1 LKFGEEFIGQS
12 RNEEL
17 EMAVQAAEPLGYDH
31 CLIATTKLRY
41 MTILDG
47 KDLFGVSKNKSIK
60 LWNINGLFKPDDTFL
75 TNDQAMAFRARPY
88 FKTKF
93 SGIEDL
99 VYSNAENG
107 NKMIR
112 REQKPTL
119 KNYTKGQLNKLGDE
133 MKNMIFQLDSIDKML
148 PKTQPG
154 SRSGSRRGISNLRG
168 SGSRAHSL
176 NISQNSSFSELPGL
190 SGPRRQ
196 KNFKIGSGGTRD
208 KSLVKKG
215 NFI

>member
-1 LKFGEEFIGQS
+1 
-12 RNEEL
+12 
-17 EMAVQAAEPLGYDH
+17 
-31 CLIATTKLRY
+31 

-47 KDLFGVSKNKSIK
+47 KDLFGVSKNKCIK

-107 NKMIR
+107 TEIIR
-112 REQKPTL
+112 RAQKPTL
-119 KNYTKGQLNKLGDE
+119 KNYTKRQLNKLGDD

-148 PKTQPG
+148 PKTQRG
-154 SRSGSRRGISNLRG
+154 SRSGSRRGVSNLRG
-168 SGSRAHSL
+168 GGSKAHSL
-176 NISQNSSFSELPGL
+176 NISQDSSFSELPGL
-190 SGPRRQ
+190 GGARRQ
-196 KNFKIGSGGTRD
+196 KSFKIGSGGTRNS
-208 KSLVKKG
+208 SLVKKG

>member
-1 LKFGEEFIGQS
+1 
-12 RNEEL
+12 
-17 EMAVQAAEPLGYDH
+17 
-31 CLIATTKLRY
+31 

-75 TNDQAMAFRARPY
+75 TNDQAMAYRARPY

-93 SGIEDL
+93 SGIGDL
-99 VYSNAENG
+99 VGENAENG

-112 REQKPTL
+112 RAQKPTI
-119 KNYTKGQLNKLGDE
+119 KNYTKTQLNKLGDD

-154 SRSGSRRGISNLRG
+154 SRSGSRRGVSNLRG
-168 SGSRAHSL
+168 GGNRTHSL
-176 NISQNSSFSELPGL
+176 NISQDTSFRELPGL
-190 SGPRRQ
+190 GGARRQ
-196 KNFKIGSGGTRD
+196 KNFKIGSGSSRD
-208 KSLVKKG
+208 SSLVKKG